1 MYPATAGPPVWHPS
15 RGVDQQIFDTL
26 SVLTTGLIVIGV
38 LWWLVRFLGRAR
50 PGLALGLPVAVA
62 AGIRVLASAAIA
74 LTPAHRQLRGGDEL
88 YWLELGGEA
97 ARDGLG
103 SSTAL
108 DLMTTELHAWVF
120 AIPTALLD
128 VPPEFSLRLIQIGIA
143 VAGLALIAAAV
154 HDLAGR
160 TAGLIVIWIL
170 AFEPSNIFFSSI
182 LHKEP
187 LLMLATGLVLIG
199 GVRIWKSA
207 ELRGLIPM
215 VAGCL
220 LAVWTREYMGWFL
233 IAGAAA
239 IAFHGS
245 LRDARTR
252 GSSFVL
258 AAVLAIGI
266 AAAGPLVWNASNEDA
281 LPERLQASQA
291 ANAADSEANLALEEV
306 DYSNRAGIVTNLP
319 IRVRDILLRPYPW
332 QVSNLSQQLAVL
344 GSIVSVIALVM
355 LIVYGARMRGRVMA
369 VAGPVIYLGAVTLV
383 AYSLSAGNAGT
394 AFRYRT
400 HILMLMIAAAI
411 VLREHARERAAAADP
426 AATPPH
432 GGRQPRA
439 APA

>member
-1 MYPATAGPPVWHPS
+1 
-15 RGVDQQIFDTL
+15 
-26 SVLTTGLIVIGV
+26 
-38 LWWLVRFLGRAR
+38 
-50 PGLALGLPVAVA
+50 
-62 AGIRVLASAAIA
+62 
-74 LTPAHRQLRGGDEL
+74 
-88 YWLELGGEA
+88 
-97 ARDGLG
+97 
-103 SSTAL
+103 
-108 DLMTTELHAWVF
+108 
-120 AIPTALLD
+120 
-128 VPPEFSLRLIQIGIA
+128 
-143 VAGLALIAAAV
+143 
-154 HDLAGR
+154 
-160 TAGLIVIWIL
+160 
-170 AFEPSNIFFSSI
+170 
-182 LHKEP
+182 
-187 LLMLATGLVLIG
+187 
-199 GVRIWKSA
+199 
-207 ELRGLIPM
+207 
-215 VAGCL
+215 
-220 LAVWTREYMGWFL
+220 
-233 IAGAAA
+233 
-239 IAFHGS
+239 
-245 LRDARTR
+245 
-252 GSSFVL
+252 
-258 AAVLAIGI
+258 
-266 AAAGPLVWNASNEDA
+266 VWNASNEDA